1 MLEKLDL
8 RDKVESRLNDEV
20 IIIACDKTWGNK
32 DNNEKVIFF
41 NYDAKKVAA
50 VKTLSSRKYDAC
62 DKCWKTTLKL
72 SAIRDALKDYKLE
85 IVYFFNEVETAAKWM
100 QEDDFYKNNQD
111 VNIVFTCQIREE
123 RREKFEQNHVIK
135 HGLTMIKDEVYIY
148 NAECG
153 IEQFYMYLKLA

>member
-85 IVYFFNEVETAAKWM
+85 IVYFFRKEKIAAEFM
-100 QEDDFYKNNQD
+100 HDDFYKENQD
-111 VNIVFTCQIREE
+111 INIVLTTAIKEE
-123 RREKFEQNHVIK
+123 EKDGFIEDFLK
-135 HGLTMIKDEVYIY
+135 PHGLTMIKDVEYTY
-148 NAECG
+148 EEFN
-153 IEQFYMYLKLA
+153 IEQAYTYLKLA